1 MANYTLTNG
10 YTVTTSD
17 APGGGTEFVTKCPA
31 GDVISSVTFHGM
43 DAAELERDLIVA
55 NRLAAMA

>member
-1 MANYTLTNG
+1 MASYKLTNG

-17 APGGGTEFVTKCPA
+17 APGAGTEFVTKCPA
-31 GDVISSVTFHGM
+31 GDTISSVTFYGT

-55 NRLAAMA
+55 TRLASL